1 MPGQKLSQAVVLREG
16 NSLMEQFQEMLK
28 LKNDILRS
36 INRLE
41 PNNYEPEDITILDV
55 NLLKI
60 AEFSIICEVIYR
72 KKEKT

>member
-16 NSLMEQFQEMLK
+16 DSLMEQFHEMLK
-28 LKNDILRS
+28 LKNDMQRA

-41 PNNYEPEDITILDV
+41 PKNHEPEDITILDV

-60 AEFSIICEVIYR
+60 AEFSITCEVIYR